1 MAAMLHNH
9 HIVRV
14 LREAAL
20 QAGHAYDP
28 ESLRFTEINNRTYS
42 RSEFEEFKQDLF
54 DAASKMQLMMLQ
66 YELSPEE
73 FAAFLQKEEQFVLA
87 FTDENEVL
95 TPLLIRPAGKNRT
108 ITRFTDKKSDQVAFT
123 LPMPWYMP
131 SGSEVLF
138 FVLFPQESLVSD
150 YGLDET
156 AGGKK
161 LNPVTRLFRLLHAER
176 SQINYIFFYA
186 LMAGL
191 LSLVLPLG
199 IQATIELISGGV
211 FFSSVYVLIAIV
223 ILGVIVGGVLQL
235 MQITLVEFLQRR
247 IFTKAAL
254 EFAFRIPRLKA
265 EAIISNYAPE
275 LVNRFF
281 DIITI
286 QKGLPKLLI
295 DFTAGVVQILFGL
308 ILLSLYHPF
317 FVFFSVGLLSIL
329 TIVFYATGPK
339 GLRSSIEESKY
350 KYKVVHWLEELA
362 RAINSFKLAGTTDLP
377 IKKTDYTVNN
387 YLKYRKIH
395 FTVLIGQFSF
405 ILLFKALVTGG
416 LLIVGTILVVDRQ
429 ITLGQF
435 VASEVIIILL
445 LSSVEKI
452 VMYMDV
458 IYDLLTAVD
467 KVAHVTDIPLERVGG
482 LDFPKRQQ
490 GLGYSIQ
497 VKALKYKYPGQYDY
511 MLKGIDLDI
520 RAGEH
525 ICISGPGGSGKTT
538 LTNILAGIYTDFE
551 GAVSINQ
558 YSIRDLD
565 LTHLRNKIGKNIS
578 QEDIFD
584 GTILENITVGK
595 PMESVEDAIRAVNL
609 VGLTDEINRLPEG
622 LNTHLTSGGKN
633 LSNTTIHR
641 LILAR
646 CLAKNP
652 ELVILNDFFTGL
664 KRAAKIDLIQCLVDK
679 KNRWTVIAVSND
691 PLIMAACDRVIV
703 LNEGLIEAQG
713 KFDELLKEGII
724 NRYID

>member
-1 MAAMLHNH
+1 MLRNQ
-9 HIVRV
+9 HIVRI
-14 LREAAL
+14 LREATL
-20 QAGHAYDP
+20 QLGHPYDP
-28 ESLRFTEINNRTYS
+28 ESLHFTEINNRTYS
-42 RSEFEEFKQDLF
+42 ETEFAEFKQDLF
-54 DAASKMQLMMLQ
+54 EAASKMQLMMLQ

-73 FAAFLQKEEQFVLA
+73 FASFLQKEEQFVLA
-87 FTDENEVL
+87 FSKKEKGLNPVL
-95 TPLLIRPAGKNRT
+95 IQPAGKNRCMNQLT
-108 ITRFTDKKSDQVAFT
+108 EKGWEQIDFDTAVN
-123 LPMPWYMP
+123 WYKP
-131 SGSEVLF
+131 SGKDVIF
-138 FVLFPQESLVSD
+138 FVLFPHESLVSD
-150 YGLDET
+150 YGLDERT
-156 AGGKK
+156 GGKK
-161 LNPVTRLFRLLHAER
+161 LNPISRLFRLLHAER

-186 LMAGL
+186 LVAGL
-191 LSLVLPLG
+191 ISLVLPLG

-211 FFSSVYVLIAIV
+211 FFSSVYVLIGIV
-223 ILGVIVGGVLQL
+223 ILGIIVGGVLQL
-235 MQITLVEFLQRR
+235 IQISLVEYLQRR

-295 DFTAGVVQILFGL
+295 DFTSGIVQIFFGL

-317 FVFFSVGLLSIL
+317 FIFFSVGLLSLLAIL
-329 TIVFYATGPK
+329 FVVTGPK

-377 IKKTDYTVNN
+377 ITKTDNTVNN

-395 FTVLIGQFSF
+395 FQILIGQFSF

-416 LLIVGTILVVDRQ
+416 LLIVGTMLVVDRQ

-452 VMYMDV
+452 IMYMDV

-482 LDFPKRQQ
+482 LDFPSRQQ

-497 VKALKYKYPGQYDY
+497 IKGLKYKYPGQYEY
-511 MLKGIDLDI
+511 ILKGIDLNI

-525 ICISGPGGSGKTT
+525 LCVSGSGGSGKTT
-538 LTNILAGIYTDFE
+538 LMNIISGIYTDFE
-551 GAVSINQ
+551 GGVSINN

-584 GTILENITVGK
+584 GSILDNVTVGK
-595 PMESVEDAIRAVNL
+595 PMESIEDAIEAVNM
-609 VGLTDEINRLPEG
+609 VGLTDEINRLPDG

-633 LSNTTIHR
+633 LSNTAIHR

-646 CLAKNP
+646 CLAKKP

-664 KRAAKIDLIQCLVDK
+664 KRAAKIELIQCLVDK
-679 KNRWTVIAVSND
+679 KNKWTVIAVSND

-703 LNEGLIEAQG
+703 LNEGLIEAEG
-713 KFDELLKEGII
+713 KFDELLKDGII
-724 NRYID
+724 NRYLD

>member
-1 MAAMLHNH
+1 
-9 HIVRV
+9 
-14 LREAAL
+14 
-20 QAGHAYDP
+20 
-28 ESLRFTEINNRTYS
+28 
-42 RSEFEEFKQDLF
+42 
-54 DAASKMQLMMLQ
+54 
-66 YELSPEE
+66 
-73 FAAFLQKEEQFVLA
+73 
-87 FTDENEVL
+87 
-95 TPLLIRPAGKNRT
+95 
-108 ITRFTDKKSDQVAFT
+108 
-123 LPMPWYMP
+123 
-131 SGSEVLF
+131 
-138 FVLFPQESLVSD
+138 
-150 YGLDET
+150 
-156 AGGKK
+156 
-161 LNPVTRLFRLLHAER
+161 
-176 SQINYIFFYA
+176 
-186 LMAGL
+186 
-191 LSLVLPLG
+191 
-199 IQATIELISGGV
+199 
-211 FFSSVYVLIAIV
+211 
-223 ILGVIVGGVLQL
+223 
-235 MQITLVEFLQRR
+235 MQISLVEFLQRR

-265 EAIISNYAPE
+265 ESIISNYAPE

-317 FVFFSVGLLSIL
+317 FVFFSIGLISIL
-329 TIVFYATGPK
+329 AIVFYATAPK

-395 FTVLIGQFSF
+395 FSVLIGQFSF

-416 LLIVGTILVVDRQ
+416 LLIVGTVLVVDRQ

-435 VASEVIIILL
+435 VAAEVIIILL

-482 LDFPKRQQ
+482 LDFPSRQQ
-490 GLGYSIQ
+490 GLGYSIRI
-497 VKALKYKYPGQYDY
+497 KGLKYKYPGQYDY

-538 LTNILAGIYTDFE
+538 LTNIMAGIYTDFE
-551 GAVSINQ
+551 GSVSINQ

-595 PMESVEDAIRAVNL
+595 PMESGEDAIRAINL